1 MQSCSVVCDFSGVKM
16 NIRSLRLLNT
26 KLATLEITDIC
37 CGNEEQKS
45 QSFFKP
51 VRTDEIE
58 KREK

>member
-1 MQSCSVVCDFSGVKM
+1 MAC
-16 NIRSLRLLNT
+16 SLRLLNT
-26 KLATLEITDIC
+26 KLATLEITGIC

-58 KREK
+58 K

>member
-1 MQSCSVVCDFSGVKM
+1 M

-51 VRTDEIE
+51 VVRTDEIAE
-58 KREK
+58 KRKK